1 MTITTDY
8 PSTPQRQWKK
18 LAHIIALS
26 IHSAFERYHEE
37 FEAITERTKVRFVQ
51 RDWRGGQADA
61 VERLLLYTNTVQQV
75 TGELRTY
82 LGEETL
88 NKEIWHAARDLYAG
102 AIARRKDS
110 ELAETFFNSVTRR
123 IFVTVGVDANT
134 EFVWFGA
141 KLMPTGEETPIYRVY
156 ICMTTIQ
163 AVITGIL
170 ADYRF
175 AAPYADLN
183 RDAALVAAGIEEHLQ
198 TVWQSPVFDAI
209 EMVSTI
215 FYRNKGAYLVG
226 RIRKRDRLL
235 PLLLPLI
242 HTEEGI
248 VVDNVLLT
256 EREAHRVF
264 SHTHSY
270 FHVET
275 QRPAPL
281 VGFLK
286 SIMPAKPTSEIYTA
300 IGYHKHGKTLLYQE
314 LYQHLNHSIDKFE
327 IARGVRGMVMSVFTL
342 PSFDL
347 VFKVIRDRFAAPKM
361 STREQVKE
369 RYRLVFRHD
378 RVGRMVD
385 AQEFEYL
392 AFSRDRFSQALLD
405 ELRTEATETVTLTED
420 EVIFKHLYT
429 ERRLYPLDLYIKE
442 MSFKRAASALV
453 DYGNAL
459 HDLAGANIFPGDI
472 FLKNFGVTSQGRV
485 ILYDYDEVCL
495 LTDCN
500 FRTFPPARSYDDEI
514 AAEPWF
520 AVNPND
526 IFPEEFRTFLWFPEP
541 LRKVMEETHAALYT
555 AQFWQTC
562 QASVH
567 AGEVLDIYPY
577 EQNKQFRAAQHR
589 AV

>member
-1 MTITTDY
+1 MPNSPDY
-8 PSTPQRQWKK
+8 LSSPQRHWKK
-18 LAHIIALS
+18 LAHVTALT

-37 FEAITERTKVRFVQ
+37 FQTITERTKVRFVQ
-51 RDWRGGQADA
+51 QDWQGGQADA
-61 VERLLLYTNTVQQV
+61 VERLLLYGKIVNQV
-75 TGELRTY
+75 IEELCLY

-88 NKEIWHAARDLYAG
+88 NKEVWHMARDLYAG
-102 AIARRKDS
+102 ATARRKDG
-110 ELAETFFNSVTRR
+110 ELAETFFNSITRR
-123 IFVTVGVDANT
+123 IFTTVGVDAGI
-134 EFVWFGA
+134 EFIWFGA
-141 KLMPTGEETPIYRVY
+141 KLMPTGEETPIYQVY
-156 ICMTTIQ
+156 ICMTTIE
-163 AVITGIL
+163 AVIAAIL
-170 ADYRF
+170 TDYRF
-175 AAPYADLN
+175 AAPYADCK
-183 RDAALVAAGIEEHLQ
+183 RDAALVASSIEEHLQ
-198 TVWQSPVFDAI
+198 AVWHSTTFDAI
-209 EMVSTI
+209 EMVNTV

-226 RIRKRDRLL
+226 RIRKRDRIL
-235 PLLLPLI
+235 PLLLPFI
-242 HTEEGI
+242 HTEQGI
-248 VVDNVLLT
+248 IVDNVLLT

-275 QRPAPL
+275 QRPANL

-327 IARGVRGMVMSVFTL
+327 IARGVRGMVMCVFTL

-361 STREQVKE
+361 STRDQVKE
-369 RYRLVFRHD
+369 RYRLVFKHD
-378 RVGRMVD
+378 RAGRMVD

-392 AFSRDRFSQALLD
+392 AFNRDRFSQALLD
-405 ELRTEATETVTLTED
+405 ELRTEATETVTITED
-420 EVIFKHLYT
+420 EVIFRHLYT

-442 MSFKRAASALV
+442 MSFKRATSALL
-453 DYGNAL
+453 DYGNAMR
-459 HDLAGANIFPGDI
+459 DLAVANIFPGDI

-500 FRTFPPARSYDDEI
+500 FRTFPQARSYEDEI

-526 IFPEEFRTFLWFPEP
+526 IFPEEFRTFLWFPGP
-541 LRKVMEETHAALYT
+541 FRQLMEEAHSALYT

-562 QASVH
+562 QASVR

-577 EQNKQFRAAQHR
+577 EPNHAFRKAQR
-589 AV
+589 RLA